1 VVLKVWSN
9 SEPGR
14 DERHAKEFLMS
25 TVMVEATDTTAA
37 VADLDALVEEHLPLA
52 RALARRY
59 AGRGTPTE
67 DLEQVAALALVK
79 AARGFDPERGI
90 EFRAYAIPTV
100 KGDLRKHFRDSG
112 WTVRP
117 PRRLQELQPRVWRA
131 EEEML
136 TTLHRSPTPSEI
148 AEHIGAELDEVIE
161 VLGMEGC
168 YRPGSLD
175 RPVGDGDSGTV
186 GELIGGLDP
195 ELERSEIRN
204 TLAPLIRRLP
214 ERDRLVLE
222 LRFVDGMSQQDIG
235 ERIGVTQMQVSRILA
250 RILAS
255 LRETLTTEV

>member
-1 VVLKVWSN
+1 
-9 SEPGR
+9 
-14 DERHAKEFLMS
+14 
-25 TVMVEATDTTAA
+25 
-37 VADLDALVEEHLPLA
+37 
-52 RALARRY
+52 
-59 AGRGTPTE
+59 
-67 DLEQVAALALVK
+67 
-79 AARGFDPERGI
+79 
-90 EFRAYAIPTV
+90 
-100 KGDLRKHFRDSG
+100 
-112 WTVRP
+112 
-117 PRRLQELQPRVWRA
+117 
-131 EEEML
+131 ML